1 MYAGGE
7 SDTRENNYE
16 LSEKKLRG
24 GGRKISISLN
34 AYFLSAVKNLVSR
47 Y

>member
-24 GGRKISISLN
+24 GGAGRS
-34 AYFLSAVKNLVSR
+34 VSV
-47 Y
+47 